1 MRAWTVSPASR
12 LDALGRIVA
21 VAATIGCI
29 VGAAPPGAAA
39 AAKQTRYTLAG
50 GCYSLAPA
58 STGKPIAAASSLR
71 FQATR
76 LGSYL
81 LYGTARDFVA
91 ASGDGV
97 IRASAPSPAADWK
110 VEQTAAGSFTFSPA
124 SAPDRALAA
133 SGDGLALVAASGG
146 GAVAQFTAV
155 PATGCAVYPE
165 AQLNVG
171 GTPARGKTSYG
182 EVRGLIDGHMHW
194 MNFEYLGGNFHCGR
208 PWSPYGVPYALP
220 DCSDIEGP
228 QGDAAPIQNFLNFGS
243 PVAPHDTTGWP
254 KLTEW
259 RRDNL
264 TYEGTYYRWLQR
276 TYKAGLRMVVMPVND
291 NRELCQLMTNA
302 RNPCDEMAVLHEE
315 FDDIYKL
322 QDYVDA
328 QAGGPGKGFFQ
339 IVKNP
344 FQARRV
350 INQGRMAVVLEVEV
364 SELFNCIG
372 ADSSSCSRRTVDEGL
387 ADLHKIGV
395 RSSLLLNKFDN
406 PFTGVRFDSGPIGVL
421 INAANRLS
429 YGSFWDAETCKGPE
443 HDNTVESGVPQGSA
457 ALTALLAQLGVGP
470 GTAPTY
476 PPAPHCNTRGL
487 TSLGKY
493 LVKRMMDMKM
503 IVNPDHMSQKAVD
516 ETLSLLEAR
525 HYSGVISP
533 HGWMDPRNWPRL
545 WQLGGM
551 AFPGAGTADGFV
563 DAWRTYRPVSTPQFF
578 GWGYGA
584 DLGGLATQGAP
595 PAAGDPQIAYP
606 LKSLDG
612 RMTINR
618 QRTGDRVF
626 DYNTDGVAQYGLYAE
641 WYGGVGQLGGKRMVR
656 DMRRGSEAY
665 LQMWERAVGI
675 PASHCKAATRHLT
688 RNGIGRLRIGLN
700 SGKLLRRAG
709 QPLRRKRAW
718 SYCVRGKANRGAQ
731 QAAVLT
737 PGGRVAMVASSAE
750 SQRTSLGI
758 GPGAPVA
765 HLDGHATRAGA
776 GLWTQSIGNRTF
788 AFVVR
793 GGVVR
798 TVAVAGGAAARSNA
812 SLRHYLLLIPHKAPA
827 RRPPKVVTSA
837 ASETAPGRATPL
849 AAAAAGGAQQFGFYC
864 GL

>member
-1 MRAWTVSPASR
+1 M
-12 LDALGRIVA
+12 LAL
-21 VAATIGCI
+21 VAAA
-29 VGAAPPGAAA
+29 VGLLAAALPSGAAA
-39 AAKQTRYTLAG
+39 APKQTRYSLAG
-50 GCYSLAPA
+50 GCYSLAPT
-58 STGKPIAAASSLR
+58 STGKPIGAASTLR

-81 LYGTARDFVA
+81 LYGAARDFVA

-97 IRASAPSPAADWK
+97 IRAAAPSPDSDWT

-124 SAPDRALAA
+124 SAPDRVLAA
-133 SGDGLALVAASGG
+133 SGDALTLVPSAGAGAAS
-146 GAVAQFTAV
+146 QFAAV
-155 PATGCAVYPE
+155 PVTGCPVYPE
-165 AQLNVG
+165 AQLDVKG
-171 GTPARGKTSYG
+171 KPAKGKTSYG

-194 MNFEYLGGNFHCGR
+194 MNFEYLGGDFHCGR
-208 PWSPYGVPYALP
+208 PWSPYGIPYALP
-220 DCSDIEGP
+220 DCSEIEGP
-228 QGDAAPIQNFLNFGS
+228 QGDAAPIQNFLNYGS

-276 TYKAGLRMVVMPVND
+276 TFRAGERMIVMPVND
-291 NRELCQLMTNA
+291 NRELCQLMTKT
-302 RNPCDEMAVLHEE
+302 RNPCDEMAVLHQE

-350 INQGRMAVVLEVEV
+350 INQGKMAVVLEVEV

-372 ADSSSCSRRTVDEGL
+372 ADPSSCSRQTVDEGL
-387 ADLHKIGV
+387 KDLHNIGV

-406 PFTGVRFDSGPIGVL
+406 PLTGVRFDSGPIGVL
-421 INAANRLS
+421 INAANRAS

-443 HDNTVESGVPQGSA
+443 HDNTIESGVPDASSPINA
-457 ALTALLAQLGVGP
+457 VLAQLGVGA
-470 GTAPTY
+470 GTLPAY

-487 TSLGKY
+487 TALGKY
-493 LVKRMMDMKM
+493 TVRRMMDMHM

-533 HGWMDPRNWPRL
+533 HGWMDPRDWPRI

-551 AFPGAGTADGFV
+551 AFPNAGTAATFV

-584 DLGGLATQGAP
+584 DLGGLAEQGAP
-595 PAAGDPQIAYP
+595 PADGDPNITYP
-606 LKSLDG
+606 FKSLDG

-618 QRTGDRVF
+618 QQTGDRVF
-626 DYNTDGVAQYGLYAE
+626 DYNQDGVATYGQYAE
-641 WYGGVGQLGGKRMVR
+641 WYQEVGETGGNQLVR

-675 PASHCKAATRHLT
+675 PAGHCMAATRHLT
-688 RNGIGRLRIGLN
+688 RNGIGRLRLGLH
-700 SGKLLRRAG
+700 SAKLLRRAG

-718 SYCVRGKANRGAQ
+718 SYCVRGKSNKHAGQ
-731 QAAVLT
+731 TAVLT
-737 PGGRVAMVASSAE
+737 PGGKVVMVASSAK
-750 SQRTSLGI
+750 SQRTALGV
-758 GPGAPVA
+758 GPGAPVDR
-765 HLDGHATRAGA
+765 LDKLATRVGP
-776 GLWTQSIGNRTF
+776 GLWTHRVGGRTF
-788 AFVVR
+788 LFVVR

-798 TVAVAGGAAARSNA
+798 TVAVADGAAARSNA
-812 SLRHYLLLIPHKAPA
+812 TLRAYLKLIPRKAPS
-827 RRPPKVVTSA
+827 RRPPKVVTTA
-837 ASETAPGRATPL
+837 ASQVAPSRAISL
-849 AAAAAGGAQQFGFYC
+849 AAADGAQQFPFFC
-864 GL
+864 GIQPAGTL

>member
-1 MRAWTVSPASR
+1 MTAIAATTVF
-12 LDALGRIVA
+12 IVA
-21 VAATIGCI
+21 
-29 VGAAPPGAAA
+29 AAPTGATA
-39 AAKQTRYTLAG
+39 AAKQTRYSLAG

-58 STGKPIAAASSLR
+58 STGKPIPAASALR

-81 LYGTARDFVA
+81 LYGTAKDFVA

-97 IRASAPSPAADWK
+97 IRAPAPSPAADWK
-110 VEQTAAGSFTFSPA
+110 VEQTATGSFTFSPA
-124 SAPDRALAA
+124 SAPDRVLAA
-133 SGDGLALVAASGG
+133 SGDGLALVARAGAAAESEFK
-146 GAVAQFTAV
+146 AVA
-155 PATGCAVYPE
+155 ATDCAVYPE
-165 AQLNVG
+165 AQLNVS
-171 GTPARGKTSYG
+171 GTPAKGKTSYG

-208 PWSPYGVPYALP
+208 PWSPYGIPYALP
-220 DCSDIEGP
+220 DCSEIEGP
-228 QGDAAPIQNFLNFGS
+228 QGADAPIQNFLNYGS

-291 NRELCQLMTNA
+291 NRELCELMTNA
-302 RNPCDEMAVLHEE
+302 RNPCDEMAVLRKE
-315 FDDIYKL
+315 FDDIYNL

-344 FQARRV
+344 FQARKV
-350 INQGRMAVVLEVEV
+350 INKGRMAVVLEVEL

-372 ADSSSCSRRTVDEGL
+372 ADPTSCSRETVNKGLDE
-387 ADLHKIGV
+387 LHDIGV

-406 PFTGVRFDSGPIGVL
+406 PFTGVRFDSGAIGVL

-429 YGSFWDAETCKGPE
+429 YGSFWDAETCTGPE
-443 HDNTVESGVPQGSA
+443 HDNTVESGLPPGSA
-457 ALTALLAQLGVGP
+457 ALSALLAQLGVGP
-470 GTAPTY
+470 GSLPTY

-487 TSLGKY
+487 TGLGEY
-493 LVKRMMDMKM
+493 LVRRMMDMKM

-516 ETLSLLEAR
+516 DTLSLLEAR

-533 HGWMDPRNWPRL
+533 HGWMDPRNWPRIF
-545 WQLGGM
+545 QLGGM

-595 PAAGDPQIAYP
+595 PADGDPAVTYP
-606 LKSLDG
+606 FKSLDG

-641 WYGGVGQLGGKRMVR
+641 WYDEVGQLGGKRLVR

-675 PASHCKAATRHLT
+675 PAGHCRAATRHLT
-688 RNGIGRLRIGLN
+688 RNGIGQLRLGLD
-700 SGKLLRRAG
+700 SRTLLRRAG

-718 SYCVRGKANRGAQ
+718 SYCVRGKSNRDAAQ
-731 QAAVLT
+731 SAVLT
-737 PGGRVAMVASSAE
+737 PAGKVVLVASSAD
-750 SQRTSLGI
+750 SQRTALGI
-758 GPGAPVA
+758 GPGAA
-765 HLDGHATRAGA
+765 AARLQGHATQVGS
-776 GLWTQSIGNRTF
+776 GLWTRRLGDRTF

-798 TVAVAGGAAARSNA
+798 TVAVAEGAAARSNA
-812 SLRHYLLLIPHKAPA
+812 SLRAYLALIPRKAPA

-849 AAAAAGGAQQFGFYC
+849 AVAATGGATQFGFFC